1 MKELPLS
8 IASSV
13 IYYS

>member
-8 IASSV
+8 IASSD